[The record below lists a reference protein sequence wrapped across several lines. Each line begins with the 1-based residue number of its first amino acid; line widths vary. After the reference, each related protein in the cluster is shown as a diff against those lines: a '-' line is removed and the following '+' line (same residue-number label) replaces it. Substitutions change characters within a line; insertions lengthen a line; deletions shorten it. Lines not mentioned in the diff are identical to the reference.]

1 MNGLQVVCI
10 KIRGDDGTRTERP
23 VIAGPTPVPGL
34 VINEDPQW
42 AGTWNITHASSG
54 AAVAM
59 MFPDPEAAL
68 HVASR
73 LGGVCDWTMTAAE
86 LVPVREEIEP
96 RLVQALE
103 DAHALGFQQWRGSVL
118 SEIATGGAA

>member
-42 AGTWNITHASSG
+42 AGTWNITHASFWCCCRHDVPRPG
-54 AAVAM
+54 
-59 MFPDPEAAL
+59 
-68 HVASR
+68 SR
-73 LGGVCDWTMTAAE
+73 LACGVPA
-86 LVPVREEIEP
+86 R
-96 RLVQALE
+96 R
-103 DAHALGFQQWRGSVL
+103 SV
-118 SEIATGGAA
+118 